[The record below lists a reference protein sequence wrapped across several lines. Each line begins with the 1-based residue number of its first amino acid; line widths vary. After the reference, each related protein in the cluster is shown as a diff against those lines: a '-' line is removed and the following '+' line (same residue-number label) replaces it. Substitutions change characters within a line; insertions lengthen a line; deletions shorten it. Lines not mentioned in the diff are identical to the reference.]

1 MRSNSTNL
9 VQSIHQ
15 KLLNIRRE
23 SDEDFQFLLIRYS
36 LERFLYR
43 LSKSA
48 YASQFILK
56 GAFLFAVWTDERYRP
71 TKDLDLLGFGESSP
85 SKLKA
90 VFREICNTVVD
101 PDGLIFNTESIAIS
115 EIREEQDY
123 EGQRIK
129 LISSLGKAKIPLQI
143 DIAFGDAVTPQVEEH
158 NFPSLLKMPSP
169 RIRTYPKETVVAEK
183 LQSMIRLGMQNS
195 RMKDFFDLFWL
206 SRLFIFE
213 GSILLE
219 AIQSTFQRRKTSIP
233 TELPLALKDEFS
245 TDNAKQTQWKAFL
258 KKNEIAGMSEDFAD
272 IITKLRDFLAPPL
285 KAASSGNS
293 FPLFWSPGGVWQ
305 PKK

>member
-1 MRSNSTNL
+1 MGGRN
-9 VQSIHQ
+9 QSEWVAGFAR
-15 KLLNIRRE
+15 NRR
-23 SDEDFQFLLIRYS
+23 
-36 LERFLYR
+36 
-43 LSKSA
+43 
-48 YASQFILK
+48 
-56 GAFLFAVWTDERYRP
+56 P
-71 TKDLDLLGFGESSP
+71 ESSG
-85 SKLKA
+85 
-90 VFREICNTVVD
+90 IC
-101 PDGLIFNTESIAIS
+101 I
-115 EIREEQDY
+115 
-123 EGQRIK
+123 
-129 LISSLGKAKIPLQI
+129 QI

-158 NFPSLLKMPSP
+158 NFPSLLKMSSP

-195 RMKDFFDLFWL
+195 RMKDFFDLLWL

-245 TDNAKQTQWKAFL
+245 TDNVKQTQWKAFL
-258 KKNEIAGMSEDFAD
+258 KKNEISGMSEDFSD
-272 IITKLRDFLAPPL
+272 IITKLHDFLAPPL

-305 PKK
+305 PKIN